1 VYSVITFI
9 RLINLIKLTSSY
21 VLSVLFHKPIHWG
34 SPAFVSIEPTNHC
47 NLKCPECPTGQHG
60 LTRET
65 GSLTLK
71 DFERYIEQV
80 SPQAAFL
87 TLYFQGEPYLHKDL
101 FRFISYARSSHI
113 HVMSSTN
120 GHYLT
125 EENIRMTIE
134 SGLNKLIISLD
145 GTDQKAYE
153 QYRIGGSFETV
164 VNGIREFSRIRM
176 EMKAQNPI
184 LEIQFL
190 VLKSNEHQ
198 IEEIKKLG
206 NSLGADR
213 TVLKTAQFY
222 DLSGENPLIPGEGRW
237 SRYRRTSGQ
246 AKTSG
251 QADKR
256 TSGQAETSGQADR
269 RTDGQGYELKKP
281 LPNRCFRMWSGC
293 VITWDGSVV
302 PCCYD
307 KDADHRIG
315 DLNTQSFQGIWRGDN
330 YRKFRKKILNERKS
344 VDICRNCNQ
353 WW

>member
-1 VYSVITFI
+1 MYSAITFI

-21 VLSVLFHKPIHWG
+21 VLSVLFHKPFHWG
-34 SPAFVSIEPTNHC
+34 SAAFVSIEPTNYC

-65 GSLTLK
+65 GNLTLN
-71 DFERYIEQV
+71 DFERYIEQI
-80 SPQAAFL
+80 SPQAAYL

-101 FRFISYARSSHI
+101 FRFISFARSRHI
-113 HVMSSTN
+113 HVISSTN

-164 VNGIREFSRIRM
+164 VKGIRAFARIRN
-176 EMKAQNPI
+176 EMKAQNPV

-198 IEEIKKLG
+198 VEEIKKLG
-206 NSLGADR
+206 KSLGADR
-213 TVLKTAQFY
+213 TVLKSAQFY
-222 DLSGENPLIPGEGRW
+222 NLGTSNPLIPGEGRW

-246 AKTSG
+246 A
-251 QADKR
+251 
-256 TSGQAETSGQADR
+256 DR
-269 RTDGQGYELKKP
+269 RKSGRGYELKNP

-307 KDADHRIG
+307 KDADHRMG
-315 DLNTQSFQGIWRGDN
+315 DLNTQSFQEIWKGDN
-330 YRKFRKKILNERKS
+330 HRKFRKKILNERKS